1 MIDKIIKIFGKQDK
15 NCGSFVTVTSFV
27 TSFELSTERLFLT
40 VLGILL
46 QSKLSWIY
54 IEFKAQ

>member
-1 MIDKIIKIFGKQDK
+1 MIDKIIKIFGQQDK
-15 NCGSFVTVTSFV
+15 NCGSFVTV

-46 QSKLSWIY
+46 RGKLSWNY
-54 IEFKAQ
+54 IEFKA